1 MNKIVKNAMILT
13 AITVISG
20 FLLGLVY
27 EVTKAPIAQAK
38 ENAKIEAYREVLAD
52 ADEFTAY
59 EGFDEGEAS
68 SVLKDSGISA
78 CTINE
83 VVVGTK
89 NGESVGCVI
98 TVTDSEGYGGEIQFA
113 VGIDNSG
120 VIKGISFLSIA
131 ESPGL
136 GMNAKDDPTWKE
148 QYYDKE
154 VASFSVVKGASSS
167 DSEISALSGATISS
181 KAITAGVNAALCY
194 YNSELGGAK

>member
-38 ENAKIEAYREVLAD
+38 ENAKVEAYREVLAD

-59 EGFDEGEAS
+59 EEFDEGEAS

-136 GMNAKDDPTWKE
+136 GMTAKDDPTWKE

-167 DSEISALSGATISS
+167 DSEVSALSGATISS